1 MHREHPS
8 LPPVILAGPTAS
20 GKSALAMEMAKRL
33 QAEIISVDSRQCYR
47 RLDIGTAKP
56 SPEDL
61 AAVPHHNISVLDPD
75 QPDSAMAFY
84 RRAQHAAEQIH
95 TRGRQILYV
104 GGSTLHLQTL
114 IKPLNDLPESS
125 PENLALLQHQLE
137 QDGVDALFTRLQTV
151 DPEYAARIDPKNPRR
166 LMRALDVWMQT
177 GKPFS
182 SFHHHGS
189 QQGHAS
195 QQGHGNQ
202 TNLDNQ
208 QNQNDQISPNGILVI
223 ALHHPRKTL
232 HARIEERCE
241 QMLDQGLIRE
251 TETLLADGFTPD
263 LQAFQTV
270 GYRQVLSYLARD
282 LTREQMVKDFK
293 TATRRYAKRQIT
305 WLRRWPF
312 VTWVDADAS
321 RPEDLAGVVMRMLRE
336 KSVTPIVRRSHS
348 APNP

>member
-1 MHREHPS
+1 MHREDPS

-20 GKSALAMEMAKRL
+20 GKSALAMAMANHL

-114 IKPLNDLPESS
+114 ITPLNDLPESS

-137 QDGVDALFTRLQTV
+137 QDGVDALFARLQTV

-166 LMRALDVWMQT
+166 LMRALDVWMQS

-189 QQGHAS
+189 QQGS
-195 QQGHGNQ
+195 
-202 TNLDNQ
+202 
-208 QNQNDQISPNGILVI
+208 GILVI
-223 ALHHPRKTL
+223 ALHYPRKTL
-232 HARIEERCE
+232 HTRIEQRCE

-270 GYRQVLSYLARD
+270 GYRQVFSYLAGD
-282 LTREQMVKDFK
+282 LTRDQMVKDFK

-312 VTWVDADAS
+312 VTWVDAGAF
-321 RPEDLAGVVMRMLRE
+321 RPEDLTGVVMRMLRD
-336 KSVTPIVRRSHS
+336 KSGTSI
-348 APNP
+348 